1 MDQSEA
7 WERSSVATTIQME
20 EDYPRG
26 GEELVTPLERRKI
39 RHQAERDDLF
49 GQMMFDDTPIA
60 GESKVKRKEM
70 KQEDIFTIKDKVI
83 DHISPKYMTEG
94 VLILGAVCA
103 VHQYKMIMSLPFNMT
118 GSVNIGDVSDPLAA
132 KGDQF
137 DESLE
142 LSQMFHVGQIFPCY
156 VLSVDDKNHVML
168 SINPRLVNVHL
179 TARTLYPNML
189 ISGCIKSIEDHGYIV
204 DFGIPDKNGFLLKTN
219 ASDYIKLHHDGN
231 PLCVGQIITCHIP
244 SIPDGSR
251 SIPVSIPDQS
261 NISFL
266 PSDSSL
272 FTLFSI
278 IPGLPV
284 NGVVKTR
291 TPNGMI
297 VYYLRG
303 FEGVVN
309 IHHLP
314 LKHPLSLEKFTK
326 KKIQG
331 RVLWVDML
339 NKRSGLTLHTEL
351 VQNVGHQFT
360 GMKIGTIFH
369 DAEIILVEPH
379 KGVVLSLPG
388 GGRGFSPL
396 RLMYDTKTDKVTK
409 IHSLG
414 SHHSCRVVQFNYIDG
429 AAIVSLQDSILEE
442 SLMTVDDVV
451 TGSLVEGVV
460 SKMIAKGAN
469 IRLGKHVFG
478 FCPLDESHS
487 KVTRRK
493 FVEGQ
498 TVKCRVMFVD
508 VPNQFVMLSC
518 RRGLISSQLPPLLDI
533 ASAVVGQ
540 YYDGQII
547 SVADG
552 GIVVQFYNKITGF
565 IPPMELCSSSAQVVL
580 DPKSAFKFG
589 QVITCRVVQIGE
601 RRLKL
606 SLRAVGEATPTDTP
620 KVSPGEILDLE
631 VTGIMSGGLSLVYPT
646 TKELI
651 YLPTDA
657 LSDYPHHCHELLS
670 FHSSQLSEATS
681 RGSPYMLHGVLML
694 TRGSSLSPAVGTLK
708 KLLIQAATD
717 GSYPKSFVEEK
728 VGMIL
733 PGVVKRIYSYG
744 CFIEFPNG
752 LIGLAPI
759 RLLSDDFISDAAGI
773 YKPMQTVI
781 AKVHDQDEE
790 KERTLLSL
798 RSSDLRLSL
807 YKSSGSLSDILL
819 KHFTNISQEKQLI
832 LSNTSGQCYK
842 PGTIINAEVTSISMK
857 YVHLS
862 LDNGLH
868 EGVAYRDPSYVE
880 GLSPGGVVKC
890 CILDWDIIDNH
901 YWVTMNPLIFKE
913 TKVEE
918 KKKKNISKKQL
929 RYKSQFKLQIGHT
942 VSAVVEHVTSYY
954 FICTA
959 STLTG
964 STLAYGLFDTGQWG
978 VIPSQLK
985 HVKPG
990 IRIDGTVI
998 SSSSTLLLNNSS
1010 SSTSSSDLPVILLGK
1025 SVKCN
1030 EFVSEQFNVTIGT
1043 IIEAKVLGRVANQL
1057 NVSYGPWRGRV
1068 HFTMIT
1074 DDPLE
1079 NSFPANSYSP
1089 GDILKAKVIG
1099 FINAKAAQAR
1109 IKSSG
1114 PTYLELT
1121 TRESL
1126 LTDDSL
1132 INDKSI
1138 QDAIHKD
1145 YVVGELVMGVIK
1157 KIFKKTMIVSLTP
1170 HLLMCVSN
1178 SLIPHH
1184 SKPIKKHYCSGQVVK
1199 CAVIECT
1206 RPRNKE
1212 VQYHGSML
1220 LKSSLVGHIVEGV
1233 VSKILPYERLEVK
1246 LDGNVGG
1253 FVDVTDVSDHFIGNP
1268 LSYFNVGDK
1277 YK

>member
-1 MDQSEA
+1 
-7 WERSSVATTIQME
+7 
-20 EDYPRG
+20 
-26 GEELVTPLERRKI
+26 
-39 RHQAERDDLF
+39 
-49 GQMMFDDTPIA
+49 
-60 GESKVKRKEM
+60 
-70 KQEDIFTIKDKVI
+70 
-83 DHISPKYMTEG
+83 
-94 VLILGAVCA
+94 
-103 VHQYKMIMSLPFNMT
+103 
-118 GSVNIGDVSDPLAA
+118 
-132 KGDQF
+132 
-137 DESLE
+137 
-142 LSQMFHVGQIFPCY
+142 
-156 VLSVDDKNHVML
+156 
-168 SINPRLVNVHL
+168 
-179 TARTLYPNML
+179 
-189 ISGCIKSIEDHGYIV
+189 
-204 DFGIPDKNGFLLKTN
+204 
-219 ASDYIKLHHDGN
+219 
-231 PLCVGQIITCHIP
+231 
-244 SIPDGSR
+244 
-251 SIPVSIPDQS
+251 
-261 NISFL
+261 
-266 PSDSSL
+266 
-272 FTLFSI
+272 
-278 IPGLPV
+278 
-284 NGVVKTR
+284 
-291 TPNGMI
+291 MI

-790 KERTLLSL
+790 KE
-798 RSSDLRLSL
+798 
-807 YKSSGSLSDILL
+807 
-819 KHFTNISQEKQLI
+819 
-832 LSNTSGQCYK
+832 
-842 PGTIINAEVTSISMK
+842 
-857 YVHLS
+857 
-862 LDNGLH
+862 
-868 EGVAYRDPSYVE
+868 
-880 GLSPGGVVKC
+880 
-890 CILDWDIIDNH
+890 
-901 YWVTMNPLIFKE
+901 
-913 TKVEE
+913 EE
-918 KKKKNISKKQL
+918 K
-929 RYKSQFKLQIGHT
+929 
-942 VSAVVEHVTSYY
+942 
-954 FICTA
+954 
-959 STLTG
+959 
-964 STLAYGLFDTGQWG
+964 
-978 VIPSQLK
+978 
-985 HVKPG
+985 
-990 IRIDGTVI
+990 
-998 SSSSTLLLNNSS
+998 
-1010 SSTSSSDLPVILLGK
+1010 
-1025 SVKCN
+1025 
-1030 EFVSEQFNVTIGT
+1030 
-1043 IIEAKVLGRVANQL
+1043 
-1057 NVSYGPWRGRV
+1057 
-1068 HFTMIT
+1068 
-1074 DDPLE
+1074 
-1079 NSFPANSYSP
+1079 SYSP

-1178 SLIPHH
+1178 SLIPRH
-1184 SKPIKKHYCSGQVVK
+1184 SKTKKHFRVGQVVK
-1199 CAVIECT
+1199 CAIIKCT
-1206 RPRNKE
+1206 NHGAKE

-1233 VSKILPYERLEVK
+1233 VSKILPYERLEVN
-1246 LDGNVGG
+1246 LGDNVRG
-1253 FVDVTDVSDHFIGNP
+1253 FVDVTDISDHFIGNP

-1277 YK
+1277 YNFYCLQKCSNGKYYLSLRQCHCGETPSCFPASSDGVEPDREISTINDIEEGLVLRGYLKAIDHNGAFVKLGRIVTGRVMICNLSDRYIRNYQSCYSQGELVRVKVIRYVILVMVGMMFWVMLELMILRNKLNCQ